1 MMTQEEFMD
10 VLAMK
15 RAGMTFEEI
24 GLETGYHPATI
35 SKWYREGGP
44 PAARTVG
51 DDDRVVSPVWAD
63 RLNALLVGNSSLL
76 ATSLFEIV
84 RAEGFEG
91 SYPTVARWVRD
102 QRGPRFRKADAA
114 SVPIETAP
122 GEEAQFDFS
131 DCSEWS
137 QRVGLGPVLW
147 CFGMILCWSRW
158 RLWWFTTSVD
168 REHTFE
174 GMVRFF
180 EAAGGVPQLCRT
192 DRMGALGQ
200 SQGRRFKLHPPTLE
214 FARHHGTEIKACQA
228 GDAKRKGKSERPFRD
243 LSESFL
249 EELVVT
255 GVPDDLDALNL
266 RARLWVDERVHDRR
280 HRTTGVAPIERFA
293 SEHGFLR
300 RLPGRRFDT
309 DYVEARRVHR
319 AFPFIE
325 WDGVRY
331 SVPTDCLGQ
340 LVEVRKPVDS
350 NALSVRAGGRLVIV
364 HQIATDGTT
373 EVWDPA
379 HRVAA
384 ELSALAST
392 QRRHLQ
398 LVREPAPA
406 PAAPVGRIDLPGG
419 DFDVAAPD
427 LAARYDSDDVRV
439 EGGDLG

>member
-1 MMTQEEFMD
+1 MMDQEEFMD

-15 RAGMTFEEI
+15 RAGLTYAEI
-24 GLETGYHPATI
+24 AAETGYHPATI
-35 SKWYREGGP
+35 SKWCRGGGP
-44 PAARTVG
+44 PATRTVS
-51 DDDRVVSPVWAD
+51 DEDRVIDLVWAD
-63 RLNALLVGNSSLL
+63 RLTALLVGNSSLL

-84 RAEGFEG
+84 RAEGFDG

-102 QRGPRFRKADAA
+102 QRGPRFRRADAA

-131 DCSEWS
+131 DCSAWS
-137 QRVGLGPVLW
+137 RRVGLGEVLW

-174 GMVRFF
+174 GVVRFF

-200 SQGRRFKLHPPTLE
+200 SQGRRFKLHAPTLE
-214 FARHHGTEIKACQA
+214 FARHHGTEMRACQA
-228 GDAKRKGKSERPFRD
+228 GDAKRKGKIERPFRD

-255 GVPDDLDALNL
+255 GVPDDIDALNL
-266 RARLWVDERVHDRR
+266 RASIWVDTRVHARP

-293 SEHGFLR
+293 MEHGFLKS
-300 RLPGRRFDT
+300 LPARRFDT

-319 AFPFIE
+319 ALPFIE
-325 WDGVRY
+325 WDRVRY
-331 SVPTDCLGQ
+331 SVPPDCLGQ
-340 LVEVRKPVDS
+340 LVEVRKPVDT
-350 NALSVRAGGRLVIV
+350 NTLTVRWAGRVVAVHHLVSDGRS
-364 HQIATDGTT
+364 
-373 EVWDPA
+373 EVWDEA
-379 HRVAA
+379 HRTVAEA
-384 ELSALAST
+384 AALASN
-392 QRRHLQ
+392 QRRHLRV
-398 LVREPAPA
+398 VRAGEP
-406 PAAPVGRIDLPGG
+406 PAAVSVGRLELPGG

-427 LAARYDSDDVRV
+427 LAARYDH
-439 EGGDLG
+439 GAPA